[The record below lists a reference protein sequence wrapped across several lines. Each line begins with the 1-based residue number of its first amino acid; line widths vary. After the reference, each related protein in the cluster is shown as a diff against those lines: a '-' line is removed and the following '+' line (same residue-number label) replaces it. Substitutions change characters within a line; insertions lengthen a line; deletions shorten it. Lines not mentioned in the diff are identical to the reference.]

1 MAFLKLQHRA
11 RLLINRLIIAVLF
24 LSLCTPATA
33 KIKESF
39 YQDTFCLGVQE
50 YVLSDRTRVDCLTET
65 HAIEYDFGK
74 KWNEAIGQSLSY
86 SLETG
91 KRAGIVLILKRK
103 KDYRYWIRLNSVI
116 DYYQLPID
124 TWKIHAWEEPLTLGR

>member
-1 MAFLKLQHRA
+1 MKNSITIV
-11 RLLINRLIIAVLF
+11 LLFCFSALAQAGKNER
-24 LSLCTPATA
+24 
-33 KIKESF
+33 F
-39 YQDTFCLGVQE
+39 YQEAFCAGQME
-50 YVLSDRTRVDCLTET
+50 YVLSDRTRVDCLTDA

-74 KWNEAIGQSLSY
+74 KWSEAIGQSLSY

-103 KDYRYWIRLNSVI
+103 KHYRFWIRLNTVI

-124 TWKIHAWEEPLTLGR
+124 TWKIETWKEPLTLER